1 MSSQKKVSSG
11 NTTPSGLAGLASP
24 LNDQQINLL
33 QQISDLS
40 RAIGLGEWLL
50 LGIVAKC
57 RAIRCHAYRSSGF
70 GCGC

>member
-40 RAIGLGEWLL
+40 PQQLAWVVAT

-70 GCGC
+70 GCGR

>member
-40 RAIGLGEWLL
+40 PQQLAWVSGYFWLL
-50 LGIVAKC
+50 KPATPKGLLK
-57 RAIRCHAYRSSGF
+57 R
-70 GCGC
+70 